1 MQRRVANGAVRWIEV
16 PIYGGSRPHHVSY
29 KGEEMTKEEATVFI
43 LRVLKNPMMIM
54 SPDKTKAM
62 NLAAEHNI
70 SGIDLIKAYES
81 IVMRI

>member
-1 MQRRVANGAVRWIEV
+1 
-16 PIYGGSRPHHVSY
+16 
-29 KGEEMTKEEATVFI
+29 MTKEESDRNAAIVYV

-62 NLAAEHNI
+62 NLAAEHKI